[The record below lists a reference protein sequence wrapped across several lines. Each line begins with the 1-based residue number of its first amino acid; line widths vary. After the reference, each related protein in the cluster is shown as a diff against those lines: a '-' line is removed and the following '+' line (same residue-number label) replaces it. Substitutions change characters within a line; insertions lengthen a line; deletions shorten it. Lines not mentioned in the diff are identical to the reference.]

1 MRKVILDIYRQKGI
15 KHFYVG
21 MLANL
26 IRTFPVDAIILAS
39 FDYLNEWIDKKF

>member
-1 MRKVILDIYRQKGI
+1 MKMIKVMQQMYKEKGI
-15 KHFYVG
+15 RYFYIG

-39 FDYLNEWIDKKF
+39 FDYINEYLE